1 MAERAS
7 ERESG
12 MRGMVD
18 ECENSA
24 CECDAQVF
32 AMRWN
37 DLSDGNEESCKKG
50 KKTKT
55 CLVG

>member
-1 MAERAS
+1 
-7 ERESG
+7 

-24 CECDAQVF
+24 CECNAQVF

-55 CLVG
+55 WLGRCENEE